1 MGDQAACPVGD
12 AGDLSREVLVE
23 ADQHGPLRKADR
35 RGLVEL
41 IRPNAPRMARR
52 LIDDAFDAL
61 DEQTIV
67 LPDTGTLDI
76 VIPSLARSLARRR
89 P

>member
-1 MGDQAACPVGD
+1 
-12 AGDLSREVLVE
+12 
-23 ADQHGPLRKADR
+23 
-35 RGLVEL
+35 
-41 IRPNAPRMARR
+41 MARR
-52 LIDDAFDAL
+52 LIDDAFDTL